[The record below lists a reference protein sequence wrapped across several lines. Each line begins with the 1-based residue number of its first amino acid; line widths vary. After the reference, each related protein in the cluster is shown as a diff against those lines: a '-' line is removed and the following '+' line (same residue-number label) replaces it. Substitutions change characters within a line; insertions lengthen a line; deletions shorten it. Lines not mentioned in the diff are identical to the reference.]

1 MKRTRI
7 TSTSS
12 WAKTIGYSRAT
23 RVGNMV
29 FVSGTTAINAEGKLV
44 GLGDPETQTTQV
56 LENIRSVLESL
67 GSRMEDVV
75 QTRIYVTDMNAWEKV
90 GKVHGQFFREVLPV
104 TTLLEVSKLASPEML
119 VEIEAMAVCD

>member
-1 MKRTRI
+1 MKRTRL

-75 QTRIYVTDMNAWEKV
+75 QTRIYVTDMECV
-90 GKVHGQFFREVLPV
+90 GESRQSTWSIFFFA
-104 TTLLEVSKLASPEML
+104 KCSP
-119 VEIEAMAVCD
+119 